1 MISDDDLRLIEND
14 ILDGKDLKNLAARVL
29 ISEVKDLRK
38 DVKSL
43 CVNLQDSVSL
53 LETLNKTFLPK
64 NVSLS
69 VYRICDKL
77 QDRIDKHSKT
87 EFLHE

>member
-1 MISDDDLRLIEND
+1 MISDDELRLIEND

-29 ISEVKDLRK
+29 ISEVKDLK
-38 DVKSL
+38 EDVKSL

-87 EFLHE
+87 EYLHE